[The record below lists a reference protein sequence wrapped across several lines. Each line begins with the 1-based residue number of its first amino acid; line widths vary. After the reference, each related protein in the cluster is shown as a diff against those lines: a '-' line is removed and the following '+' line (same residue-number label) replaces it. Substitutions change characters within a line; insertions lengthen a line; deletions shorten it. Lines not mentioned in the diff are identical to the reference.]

1 MTISEALVAPQGEP
15 GGLRPVTVEERRLSY
30 GGFGFVCRTASR
42 GARATEPFVLLGGS
56 SQDRYS
62 WVRHEPALV
71 GLGSVTTVD
80 LPGYGE
86 ADFLPARYGLD
97 FLADAVHR
105 MLDDLGLERVNLL
118 GACFGGAV
126 GLRFAQRHPDRVRRL
141 LLVGMTVAI
150 PDDYADRVP
159 HWTRL
164 LDEGKTAELARDLV
178 DRFMSP
184 SGTGRVRRHA
194 AVSRL
199 LYRQFSERGP
209 DRLRMDLEHNTRLMS
224 HDWYVPAPVPP
235 VPALVLT
242 GEYDTLTPPHMGRRT
257 AGSLSGAWFTT
268 VKEADHLVPV
278 ERSDELSDLVARFC
292 ADRPICGLPYCNRA
306 EFVPAGAG
314 AD

>member
-1 MTISEALVAPQGEP
+1 MTISEALV
-15 GGLRPVTVEERRLSY
+15 GLRTDSDGPGPVAVEERRLSH
-30 GGFGFVCRTASR
+30 GGFGYVCRTASR

-56 SQDRYS
+56 SQDRFS
-62 WVRHEPALV
+62 WVRHEPALL
-71 GLGSVTTVD
+71 GLGPVTTVD
-80 LPGYGE
+80 LPGYGD
-86 ADFLPARYGLD
+86 ADFLPARYGID
-97 FLADAVHR
+97 FLADAVR
-105 MLDDLGLERVNLL
+105 GMLDDLGLERVNLL

-164 LDEGKTAELARDLV
+164 LDEGRTGELARDLV

-184 SGTGRVRRHA
+184 PGTGPVRRHA

-199 LYRQFSERGP
+199 LYRQFVERGP
-209 DRLRMDLEHNTRLMS
+209 DRLRMDVEHNTRLMS

-242 GEYDTLTPPHMGRRT
+242 GEHDTLTPPHMGLQTARRL
-257 AGSLSGAWFTT
+257 GGAWFTT

-278 ERSDELSDLVARFC
+278 ERSDELSDLIARFC
-292 ADRPICGLPYCNRA
+292 ADRSIRDLPYCNPAR
-306 EFVPAGAG
+306 FVPAASS
-314 AD
+314 AN